1 MATRPIEQA
10 ATDELESFREDIE
23 YVIETLEKYE
33 IGPERYSH
41 GPSLRDMVRGR
52 GEVSDEEEIKFSEAT
67 ARIDD
72 AVNESTHRFKAILRI
87 ELSDQYF
94 GQNTNNKT
102 IK

>member
-52 GEVSDEEEIKFSEAT
+52 GGS
-67 ARIDD
+67 
-72 AVNESTHRFKAILRI
+72 L
-87 ELSDQYF
+87 
-94 GQNTNNKT
+94 G
-102 IK
+102 